1 MPWMLLLLP
10 RRADAAAATAPA
22 DGNGGAGAVGVAG
35 AKDSAATAPASLAV
49 AAEHAAGLPSTTSPA
64 QPAACSPP
72 AMVFRFNGPGEGR
85 AFQSLLHAASRAR
98 EVLMQRA
105 VDAATAA
112 ASAATAA
119 AAAAV
124 AARAPAAEAA
134 ALAQEQ
140 RQEAASGGNCAVE
153 AVGPGGGGAGA
164 GGAGAATADDM
175 AAQAAGMSRQDIQA
189 AIEVCACLRGAGA
202 ACTEAKSAVQVI
214 YFTVTS
220 FNTATGSRK
229 RCR

>member
-1 MPWMLLLLP
+1 
-10 RRADAAAATAPA
+10 
-22 DGNGGAGAVGVAG
+22 
-35 AKDSAATAPASLAV
+35 
-49 AAEHAAGLPSTTSPA
+49 
-64 QPAACSPP
+64 
-72 AMVFRFNGPGEGR
+72 MVFRFNGPGEGR